1 MSTVKKCLA
10 GKPTRVISVHPS
22 DRVVVALTL
31 MRDHRVRS
39 VLVLEEQKLVGIIT
53 QGDCAIKVLLQGRS
67 AESVSVREVMT
78 AAPLTVTLDD
88 TLERCMNVM
97 ASRNIRHLPV
107 TQADKVVGVVSIGD
121 IVKDIIEQQGSQ
133 IKYLET
139 YIKGHGAG

>member
-107 TQADKVVGVVSIGD
+107 TQGDKVAGVVSIGD

>member
-10 GKPTRVISVHPS
+10 SKPARVISVQPG
-22 DRVVVALTL
+22 DRVVMALTL

-39 VLVLEEQKLVGIIT
+39 VLVLDEQKLVGIIT

-67 AESVSVREVMT
+67 AESVTVREVMT
-78 AAPLTVTLDD
+78 ASPLTVTLDD
-88 TLERCMNVM
+88 SLERCMNLM

-107 TQADKVVGVVSIGD
+107 TQADKVMGVVSIGD
-121 IVKDIIEQQGSQ
+121 IVKDIIDQQGSQ

-139 YIKGHGAG
+139 YIKGHGG

>member
-10 GKPTRVISVHPS
+10 GKPARVISVHPS
-22 DRVVVALTL
+22 DRVMIALAL

-39 VLVLEEQKLVGIIT
+39 VLVLDEQKLVGIIT

-67 AESVSVREVMT
+67 AETTTVRDVMT
-78 AAPLTVTLDD
+78 ASPLTVAMEDTLD
-88 TLERCMNVM
+88 RCMNLM

-107 TQADKVVGVVSIGD
+107 LQADKVVGVVSIGD
-121 IVKDIIEQQGSQ
+121 IVKDIIDQQGSQ

-139 YIKGHGAG
+139 YIKGHGA